1 MRWPTLLI
9 SAAAVGLVAAAQ
21 SRRPRY
27 SFKGKVVLVTGGS
40 RGLGLV
46 IARQL
51 VERGAHVGLLA
62 RDSLELA
69 RARKSV
75 SHVRSVLLLQ
85 ANVADPAQV
94 NHAIGLMI
102 RQFGQLDVVVN
113 NAGVIVSAPF
123 DDTTAEDVQAL
134 LDVHLFGTLHVTKA
148 ALPHL
153 MRREGARIINV
164 CSIGGKIGVPH
175 LSAYCASKFAQAG
188 LSMVMAEELRE
199 KGICVT
205 TVYPGLM
212 RTGSHV
218 NAWFK
223 GDRTREFA
231 AFALVGGLPG
241 TSMGAERAA
250 RQILAASERGAAEA
264 VIPFTVRQISRA
276 AALAPKSTVAGLA
289 MVNEL
294 LPSASSDTA
303 ARGATLPL
311 SPAVRVAVTLSE
323 RAADRN
329 NER

>member
-1 MRWPTLLI
+1 MRWPALFL
-9 SAAAVGLVAAAQ
+9 SAAAVGLFAFATT
-21 SRRPRY
+21 RPSRY

-46 IARQL
+46 LARQL
-51 VERGAHVGLLA
+51 VKRGAHVGLLA

-69 RARKSV
+69 RARRSI

-85 ANVADPAQV
+85 ADVADPAQV
-94 NHAIGLMI
+94 NHAVGVMI
-102 RQFGQLDVVVN
+102 RHFGQLDVVVN

-123 DDTTAEDVQAL
+123 DDTSASDFQAL
-134 LDVHLFGTLHVTKA
+134 LDVHLFGTLNVTRA
-148 ALPHL
+148 ALPYL
-153 MRREGARIINV
+153 VRRDEARIINI

-223 GDRTREFA
+223 GRHEQEFA
-231 AFALVGGLPG
+231 AFALAGGLPG

-250 RQILAASERGAAEA
+250 RQILAASERGVAEA

-276 AALAPKSTVAGLA
+276 AALAPGTTVAAMALA
-289 MVNEL
+289 NRA
-294 LPSASSDTA
+294 LPPASSRSA
-303 ARGATLPL
+303 KQGSELPL
-311 SPAVRVAVTLSE
+311 PPAVRTAVRLSE